1 MARAER
7 AYRTGAKA
15 MRNPTPHTGSLRH
28 ADICCRRSTV
38 MLTVVS
44 ISLAAALPG
53 CAVISTEGGIGALQD
68 VAGAALEKKVV
79 ALRNTD
85 DADMAH
91 SAMRR
96 LLRRPLSADAAVQLA
111 LYNNRDLQ
119 ASYNALGISE
129 ALMVR
134 DSLPPSPG
142 VSVLDVAG
150 GGGLE
155 IERRL
160 VANILALATL
170 PARAEIAAD
179 RFRQAQLRAALDT
192 LQLAAETRRAYYRA
206 VAARASAD
214 FLNQAQTTAASAAQL
229 SQRLGESGALNK
241 LDQARHQVFYA
252 ELTAELATA
261 RRRAS
266 AERESLV
273 RRIGLWGSDLDFRL
287 PDALPPLPSAPRALS
302 AVEVQAVRRRVDLQI
317 ARIEVAV
324 LAKTLGLTNATRFV
338 DLLEVAGISKT
349 MQEPGG
355 SRFHESGAGIDLQ
368 VPLFDFGEA
377 RVRLAEE
384 TYMQAVNRLYA
395 KAVNVRSQAREAYQA
410 YRATYDIARHYR
422 NEVMP
427 LRKIISDEA
436 LLRYNAMQIDV
447 FALLTEARQRIAS
460 TQAAIRADEEFW
472 LADVNLGAAVL
483 GGARGAAIEETTTAA
498 ADAAASRN

>member
-1 MARAER
+1 M
-7 AYRTGAKA
+7 T
-15 MRNPTPHTGSLRH
+15 TLR
-28 ADICCRRSTV
+28 
-38 MLTVVS
+38 LFS
-44 ISLAAALPG
+44 IGLAATLAG
-53 CAVISTEGGIGALQD
+53 CVAFSTDGGMGAVQD
-68 VAGAALEKKVV
+68 IAGLALEKKVV
-79 ALRNTD
+79 APRSSD
-85 DADMAH
+85 DADAVH
-91 SAMRR
+91 GAMRR
-96 LLRRPLSADAAVQLA
+96 LPRRPLSADAAVQLA

-119 ASYNALGISE
+119 ASYDGLGISE
-129 ALMVR
+129 AVMVS

-142 VSVLDVAG
+142 VSVFDVAG

-155 IERRL
+155 IERRI
-160 VANILALATL
+160 VANILALTTL

-192 LQLAAETRRAYYRA
+192 LRLAADTRRAYYRA
-206 VAARASAD
+206 VAARASAG
-214 FLNQAQTTAASAAQL
+214 FLGQAQTTAASAAQL
-229 SQRLGESGALNK
+229 SRRLGESGALNK

-266 AERESLV
+266 AERENLI
-273 RRIGLWGSDLDFRL
+273 RRTGLWGGDRDFRL

-302 AVEVQAVRRRVDLQI
+302 AVEIEAVRRRIDLQI
-317 ARIEVAV
+317 ARIEVTA
-324 LAKTLGLTNATRFV
+324 LAKTFGLTNATRFV

-349 MQEPGG
+349 VREPGG
-355 SRFHESGAGIDLQ
+355 NRFHEGGAGVDLQ
-368 VPLFDFGEA
+368 VPLFDFGET
-377 RVRLAEE
+377 RVRLAEA
-384 TYMQAVNRLYA
+384 TYMQAIDRLYA

-436 LLRYNAMQIDV
+436 VLRYNAMQIDV

-472 LADVNLGAAVL
+472 LADANLNAAL
-483 GGARGAAIEETTTAA
+483 IGGTSGEAFDKTTAA
-498 ADAAASRN
+498 AQAAAVRD

>member
-1 MARAER
+1 VKF
-7 AYRTGAKA
+7 T
-15 MRNPTPHTGSLRH
+15 
-28 ADICCRRSTV
+28 I
-38 MLTVVS
+38 VS
-44 ISLAAALPG
+44 ISLTVTLAG
-53 CAVISTEGGIGALQD
+53 CAAFSTDGGLGAVQD
-68 VAGAALEKKVV
+68 IAGAALEKKVV
-79 ALRNTD
+79 ASGNPG
-85 DADMAH
+85 DADMAN

-96 LLRRPLSADAAVQLA
+96 LLRRPLSADAAVQIA

-129 ALMVR
+129 AIMVH

-155 IERRL
+155 IERRI

-170 PARAEIAAD
+170 PARADIAAD

-192 LQLAAETRRAYYRA
+192 LRLAAETRRAYYRA

-214 FLNQAQTTAASAAQL
+214 FLSQAQTTAASAAQL

-302 AVEVQAVRRRVDLQI
+302 IVEVQAVQRRIDLQI
-317 ARIEVAV
+317 ARIEVAA
-324 LAKTLGLTNATRFV
+324 LAKALGLTSATRFV

-355 SRFHESGAGIDLQ
+355 NRFHESGVGVDLQ

-377 RVRLAEE
+377 RVRLAED

-427 LRKIISDEA
+427 LRKIIADEA

-447 FALLTEARQRIAS
+447 FAVLTEARQRISS

-472 LADVNLGAAVL
+472 LADVNLRAAVL
-483 GGARGAAIEETTTAA
+483 GGPSGAAIDETTTAA

>member
-1 MARAER
+1 
-7 AYRTGAKA
+7 
-15 MRNPTPHTGSLRH
+15 MRHMNSLRY
-28 ADICCRRSTV
+28 ADTRSKRPAISRTF
-38 MLTVVS
+38 VS
-44 ISLAAALPG
+44 IGLAVTLSG
-53 CAVISTEGGIGALQD
+53 CAAFSTDGGISAVQD
-68 VAGAALEKKVV
+68 IAGAALEKKVV
-79 ALRNTD
+79 ALRSPD
-85 DADMAH
+85 DVDAVHGTMQ
-91 SAMRR
+91 R

-129 ALMVR
+129 AVMVH

-142 VSVLDVAG
+142 VSVFDVAG

-155 IERRL
+155 IERRI
-160 VANILALATL
+160 VANVLALATL

-179 RFRQAQLRAALDT
+179 RFRGAQLRAALDT
-192 LQLAAETRRAYYRA
+192 LRLAVETRRAYYRA

-214 FLNQAQTTAASAAQL
+214 FLGQAQTTAASAAQL
-229 SQRLGESGALNK
+229 SRRLGESGALNK

-266 AERESLV
+266 AEREGLV

-287 PDALPPLPSAPRALS
+287 PGALPPLPSAPRALS
-302 AVEVQAVRRRVDLQI
+302 AVEVEAVRRRVDLQI
-317 ARIEVAV
+317 ARIEVAA

-349 MQEPGG
+349 MREPGG
-355 SRFHESGAGIDLQ
+355 NRFHEGGVGVDLQ
-368 VPLFDFGEA
+368 VPVFDLGEA
-377 RVRLAEE
+377 RVRIAEA
-384 TYMQAVNRLYA
+384 TYMQAVNRLSA
-395 KAVNVRSQAREAYQA
+395 KAVNVRSEAREAYQA

-472 LADVNLGAAVL
+472 LADVNLGAAVI
-483 GGARGAAIEETTTAA
+483 GGTSREAFDETTTAA
-498 ADAAASRN
+498 ANPAASRD